1 MNFRGGAS
9 GLSRRAATVVD
20 ITALVDVVFQ
30 LLIFFLLTSSYVSQT
45 SSRPTPKIEVSMP
58 ESSLEAT
65 AGELEE
71 FTIAITAAG
80 EVFVGADEQVSME
93 ELRVRLLKTA
103 DRNPNT
109 VVLIRGDEA
118 AAYGRIAQVMEAA
131 RLSRLRIN
139 AQLQGQ

>member
-1 MNFRGGAS
+1 MNFRAGAS

-30 LLIFFLLTSSYVSQT
+30 LLIFFLLTSSYVSQA
-45 SSRPTPKIEVSMP
+45 SSRDAPTIPVDVP
-58 ESSLEAT
+58 ESNLTPEP
-65 AGELEE
+65 GQLEE
-71 FTIAITAAG
+71 FTIAITADG
-80 EVFVGADEQVSME
+80 TIYVGANEEVALD
-93 ELRVRLLKTA
+93 ELRVRLLRTA